1 MEGFLVELKEI
12 RLRGETVYS
21 GKILTVQEDFVALPD
36 GNEARREVVR
46 HNGACCVVAI
56 DDDKNLLL
64 VRQFRYALNKQLLEL
79 PAGKLDVIGESPL
92 GAAKRELLEETG
104 FKAANWLDLGA
115 IYPSPGYCDEVIY
128 LYVATNLTKAGNL
141 NLDEGKVSQLISFKN
156 YSSIITLTNNKNIF
170 LSNITIFK
178 EYDYKTFQ
186 YFPKSKNLCRNY
198 KTTARRKMAQ
208 R

>member
-1 MEGFLVELKEI
+1 MELKEI

-21 GKILTVQEDFVALPD
+21 GKILTVQEDFVGLPD

-92 GAAKRELLEETG
+92 DAAKRELLEETG
-104 FKAANWLDLGA
+104 FKANSWLDLGS

-128 LYVATNLTKAGNL
+128 LYVATNLTKVGNL
-141 NLDEGKVSQLISFKN
+141 SLDEGEFLQVEKYSLDDISEKILYGMVQDAKTICAILKVKMLIVEGK
-156 YSSIITLTNNKNIF
+156 IEI
-170 LSNITIFK
+170 
-178 EYDYKTFQ
+178 
-186 YFPKSKNLCRNY
+186 
-198 KTTARRKMAQ
+198 
-208 R
+208 